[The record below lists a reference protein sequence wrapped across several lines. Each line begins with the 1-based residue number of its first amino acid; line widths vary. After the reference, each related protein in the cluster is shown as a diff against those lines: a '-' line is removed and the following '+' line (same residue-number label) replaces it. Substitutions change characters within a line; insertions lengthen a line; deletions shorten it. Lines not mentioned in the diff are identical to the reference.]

1 LFQFIEAHAD
11 EHRVTKM
18 CELLRVSRAGYYRYV
33 QRQADGPSSREK
45 RRRELERAVRR
56 IFLESR
62 ETYGSPRIHAR
73 LLQEGWIVSQKT
85 VANRMKELGLFS
97 KRRWKRVGTT
107 DSSSDARVYPN
118 ELGRAFRPEN
128 LNEAWAVDITYIPTL
143 EGPLY
148 FNPVLDLCSKRV
160 LAYRVEDHMKTE
172 LPKEALEEAIA
183 RRRPEKGW
191 IHHSDR
197 GSQYTSEAYVDV
209 LNDAEAVISMSA
221 KGDPYDN
228 ACLESFFSGFKQE
241 FLYRWRPAS
250 KAEARELIASYVHFY
265 NEERLHSTLG
275 YETPAA
281 FERQIKG
288 ETVPS
293 IRAQAG

>member
-1 LFQFIEAHAD
+1 MFQFIKAHAD
-11 EHRVTKM
+11 EHRVGKM
-18 CELLRVSRAGYYRYV
+18 CEMLRVSRAGYYRYL
-33 QRQADGPSSREK
+33 QRQKEGPSSREK
-45 RRRELERAVRR
+45 QRRKLERAVRR
-56 IFLESR
+56 LFLESR

-73 LLQEGWIVSQKT
+73 LIQEGWLVSQKT
-85 VANRMKELGLFS
+85 VANRMKALGLFS

-107 DSSSDARVYPN
+107 KSSDDGRVYPN
-118 ELGRAFRPEN
+118 ELGRAFRPDK
-128 LNEAWAVDITYIPTL
+128 LDEAWAVDITYVPTL

-160 LAYRVEDHMKTE
+160 LTYRVEDHMKTE
-172 LPKEALEEAIA
+172 LPQEALEEALA
-183 RRRPEKGW
+183 LRRPAKGW

-197 GSQYTSEAYVDV
+197 GSQYTSEAYVKV
-209 LNDAEAVISMSA
+209 LLEAEATISMSA

-250 KAEARELIASYVHFY
+250 KREARELIAAYVHFY

-281 FERQIKG
+281 FERKKKG
-288 ETVPS
+288 ETAPS